1 MQRNVRCH
9 NPCILELLL
18 YRCPLHMDNVYGIG
32 NPLEGLQAKEYL
44 HLTRYDSSLQMDLD
58 MELLR
63 IKPWYMDEVDC

>member
-1 MQRNVRCH
+1 
-9 NPCILELLL
+9 
-18 YRCPLHMDNVYGIG
+18 MDNVYGIG
-32 NPLEGLQAKEYL
+32 NPLEGLLAKEYL